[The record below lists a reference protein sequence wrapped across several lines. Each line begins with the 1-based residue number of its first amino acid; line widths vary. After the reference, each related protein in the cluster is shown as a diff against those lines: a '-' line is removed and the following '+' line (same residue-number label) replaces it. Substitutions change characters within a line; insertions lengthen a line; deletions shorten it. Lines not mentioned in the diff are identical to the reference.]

1 MAGAHLGREDLR
13 AVEGLDV
20 SCAVEVGE
28 VLSITDPR
36 LDACEW
42 PVGLTITAHV
52 VEVDPVVVRVQVTT
66 HRLCD
71 EAPDEPAQ
79 VRRVWRRAVA
89 RARQEWGSEFTVETT
104 RGECSP
110 DARAADVSI
119 LETR

>member
-1 MAGAHLGREDLR
+1 VGRQDLR

-42 PVGLTITAHV
+42 PVGLTITAQV

-66 HRLCD
+66 HRLCNEAED
-71 EAPDEPAQ
+71 EAAQ

-89 RARQEWGSEFTVETT
+89 KARQAWGPEFTVETV
-104 RGECSP
+104 RGDCS
-110 DARAADVSI
+110 DAVRSADVDV

>member
-1 MAGAHLGREDLR
+1 MGRQDLR

-42 PVGLTITAHV
+42 PVGLTITAQV

-66 HRLCD
+66 HRLCN

-79 VRRVWRRAVA
+79 VRRLWRRAVA
-89 RARQEWGSEFTVETT
+89 RARQEWGAEFTVETT

>member
-1 MAGAHLGREDLR
+1 MGREDLR
-13 AVEGLDV
+13 RMEGLDV

-42 PVGLTITAHV
+42 PLGLTITAHV

-71 EAPDEPAQ
+71 EAPDEPTQ

-89 RARQEWGSEFTVETT
+89 QARQEWGHGFTIETT

>member
-1 MAGAHLGREDLR
+1 MGRQDLR

-52 VEVDPVVVRVQVTT
+52 VEVDPVVVRVRVTT

-71 EAPDEPAQ
+71 EALDEPAQ
-79 VRRVWRRAVA
+79 VRRVWRRAIA
-89 RARQEWGSEFTVETT
+89 QAHAAWGHEFTIETV
-104 RGECSP
+104 RGACSP
-110 DARAADVSI
+110 DGRAVDVSI

>member
-1 MAGAHLGREDLR
+1 MGRKDLR

-28 VLSITDPR
+28 VLSIADPR
-36 LDACEW
+36 LHECLW
-42 PVGLTITAHV
+42 PEGFTLTAQV

-66 HRLCD
+66 HRLCNEAED
-71 EAPDEPAQ
+71 EAAQ

-89 RARQEWGSEFTVETT
+89 KARQAWGQEFTVETV
-104 RGECSP
+104 RGDCST
-110 DARAADVSI
+110 DVRSADVDV

>member
-1 MAGAHLGREDLR
+1 
-13 AVEGLDV
+13 VEGLDV

-42 PVGLTITAHV
+42 PVGLTITAQV
-52 VEVDPVVVRVQVTT
+52 IEVDPVVVRVQVTT

-79 VRRVWRRAVA
+79 VRRLWRRAVA
-89 RARQEWGSEFTVETT
+89 QARQEWGTEFTVETV
-104 RGECSP
+104 RGDCS
-110 DARAADVSI
+110 ADVRSADVDV

>member
-1 MAGAHLGREDLR
+1 VGRQDLR

-52 VEVDPVVVRVQVTT
+52 IEVDPVVVRVQVTT
-66 HRLCD
+66 HRLCN

-89 RARQEWGSEFTVETT
+89 KARQEWGAEFTVETV
-104 RGECSP
+104 RGDCS
-110 DARAADVSI
+110 ADVRSADVHV